1 MTNWL
6 ASIESRPVGHQ
17 DLRVQHGL
25 FQGRLEHVKQVWT
38 GTTWVFQVSKMTL
51 KGLSTD
57 EVSF

>member
-38 GTTWVFQVSKMTL
+38 GTTW
-51 KGLSTD
+51 GLPSEQND
-57 EVSF
+57 SERIIH